1 MTSLQEIKNR
11 INSIKTTKKITK
23 AMKLIASAKL
33 KSSRKNL
40 EAFNEYANSIEKV
53 FNEVNT
59 YYLNEKEKIF
69 SNKTLFIVI
78 TSDIGLCGSYNAN
91 VINLL
96 LKNLKIND
104 KIIIFGNKGIS
115 NLKNRKINTT
125 LDIPNIGDVVDY
137 EKVLLTTKK
146 ALILYNNNKVGRIKI
161 IYTKFINSIN
171 FNPYVKKLLPIE
183 NVEKNIKDDSIFEFE
198 PNPKVILKNMIPLY
212 LSSSINKF
220 LIESKVSEMAS
231 RRMAMENSTENAKE
245 LIEQLNL
252 AYNRVRQ
259 SKITQEI
266 IEIVAGSNSNKKG
279 KV

>member
-40 EAFNEYANSIEKV
+40 EAFNEYANSIEKI

-69 SNKTLFIVI
+69 SSKTLFIVI
-78 TSDIGLCGSYNAN
+78 TSDIGLCGSYNTN

-96 LKNLKIND
+96 LKNLNIND

-146 ALILYNNNKVGRIKI
+146 ALILYNENKVGRIKI

-183 NVEKNIKDDSIFEFE
+183 NVEKNIKDDSVFEFE

-266 IEIVAGSNSNKKG
+266 IEIVAGSNSNKKE

>member
-40 EAFNEYANSIEKV
+40 EAFNEYANSIEKI

-78 TSDIGLCGSYNAN
+78 TSDIGLCGSYNTN

-96 LKNLKIND
+96 LKNLNIND

-146 ALILYNNNKVGRIKI
+146 ALILYNENKVGRIKI

-183 NVEKNIKDDSIFEFE
+183 NVEKNIKDDSLFEFE

-266 IEIVAGSNSNKKG
+266 IEIVAGSNSNKKE

>member
-23 AMKLIASAKL
+23 AMKLIAAAKL

-40 EAFNEYANSIEKV
+40 ESFNEYANSIEEI

-59 YYLNEKEKIF
+59 YYLNGKEKIF
-69 SNKTLFIVI
+69 SKKTLFIVI

-91 VINLL
+91 IINLL
-96 LKNLKIND
+96 LKNFKVND

-125 LDIPNIGDVVDY
+125 LEIPNIGDVIDY

-146 ALILYNNNKVGRIKI
+146 ALILYNENKVGHIKI

-171 FNPYVKKLLPIE
+171 FSPYVKNLLPIE
-183 NVEKNIKDDSIFEFE
+183 NIEKNIKDDSVFEFE
-198 PNPKVILKNMIPLY
+198 PNPKIILKNMIPLY

-266 IEIVAGSNSNKKG
+266 IEIVAGSNSNKKE